1 LGAALGH
8 GAVFGSATNTLLAPI
23 AITGA
28 VFGFQYT
35 PLFAFVCAVAFYCN
49 GNHSIYRLQR
59 AATRWELFRRFP
71 RAVCSRFDLPRV
83 CPS

>member
-1 LGAALGH
+1 MPAVQTRKTGGKQKRLLVGH

-28 VFGFQYT
+28 VFGFQYM

-59 AATRWELFRRFP
+59 AATRW
-71 RAVCSRFDLPRV
+71 
-83 CPS
+83 